1 MATGTFEKLKASE
14 APRRKR
20 RASSRMDTL
29 PQWKLMR
36 DDLTKLKMKPGEVWQ
51 ISVTLED
58 KQKYGIQSR
67 RTMARFANKFLKE
80 HKLPY
85 RVVSFTRDGDDY
97 VQVRH
102 TPARKKAS

>member
-1 MATGTFEKLKASE
+1 MASGTFEKLKASE

-20 RASSRMDTL
+20 RSSSRMDKL

-36 DDLTKLKMKPGEVWQ
+36 DYLSKHKMVPKEVLQ
-51 ISVTLED
+51 ISVTAED

-67 RTMARFANKFLKE
+67 RTMIRAVTNYIAE
-80 HKLPY
+80 QELPY
-85 RVVSFTRDGDDY
+85 RVHSFNLDGTDF

-102 TPARKKAS
+102 DRKPR